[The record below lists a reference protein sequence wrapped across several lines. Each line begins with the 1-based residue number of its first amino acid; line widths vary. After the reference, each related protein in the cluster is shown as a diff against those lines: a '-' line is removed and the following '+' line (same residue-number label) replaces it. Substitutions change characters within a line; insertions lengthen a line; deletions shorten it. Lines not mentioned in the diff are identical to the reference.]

1 MRAVPNGS
9 RVGFGKCSDSWRAEI
24 VCMTRTLR
32 DLGVWADAAA
42 LVTTVLAAC
51 LLGAVRRR
59 RCYRMEGLQGVEVDG
74 ACLGWGGE
82 SCTELGLLRSRLGRL
97 A

>member
-1 MRAVPNGS
+1 MLRQLARRYLVY
-9 RVGFGKCSDSWRAEI
+9 
-24 VCMTRTLR
+24 MTRTLR
-32 DLGVWADAAA
+32 DLGVWADTAA

-74 ACLGWGGE
+74 ACLG
-82 SCTELGLLRSRLGRL
+82 
-97 A
+97 